1 MAMERL
7 VLKPKKIK
15 EVKIIIFI
23 FLYNTYHQ
31 IKHLCVSLP
40 VIYHMI

>member
-1 MAMERL
+1 MAMGKVSFKSE
-7 VLKPKKIK
+7 KKK

-23 FLYNTYHQ
+23 FLYNTYYQ
-31 IKHLCVSLP
+31 IKCLYIYLP